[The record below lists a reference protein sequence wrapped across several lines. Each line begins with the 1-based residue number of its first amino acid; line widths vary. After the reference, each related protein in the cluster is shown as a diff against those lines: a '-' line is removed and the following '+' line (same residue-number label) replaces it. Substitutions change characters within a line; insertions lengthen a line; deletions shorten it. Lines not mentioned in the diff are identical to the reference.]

1 MFNCQHSS
9 KGLTTRPGSDGWSS
23 PVQCP
28 ISCLPSCAG
37 QPDTWQTCGSPRW
50 RRRRKRFTLTT
61 ADVFALFP
69 MVQLWHVIQPDV
81 ETGLVNEIWFVAQPG
96 FQHRFQIASRCRASH
111 LNFSV
116 LGHKYGSANGLI
128 LTELALEGDEGGDG
142 DFYDTGSP
150 CLASLEEGDVPCHKH

>member
-1 MFNCQHSS
+1 
-9 KGLTTRPGSDGWSS
+9 
-23 PVQCP
+23 
-28 ISCLPSCAG
+28 
-37 QPDTWQTCGSPRW
+37 
-50 RRRRKRFTLTT
+50 
-61 ADVFALFP
+61 
-69 MVQLWHVIQPDV
+69 MVQLWQVIQPDV
-81 ETGLVNEIWFVAQPG
+81 ETGLINEIRFVAQPG